1 MTGIESIRELE
12 RVGYRAP
19 LALRCVDGVSGIEV
33 ADALLATAWRRSD
46 PATSRT
52 ASRSPLSGLLGFGS
66 LPGLWS
72 AERARSDPGQPLTWP
87 ARTPVP
93 YCARIVDTARRYLTA
108 VVSVEVPVS
117 GPLVVPLSSA
127 PGRPMPSGWAGVRG
141 EVHRATALGGAGPLP
156 WSVVQIDTGPAQ
168 YSAVA
173 DSMGRFLLYLPYP
186 EALPPLLGSIPLGG
200 GIGTVTWPLTISV
213 RCQPGAL
220 EQAPGSGPQDPP
232 DLGSINAQA
241 VAQIDDGTGPQPS
254 VDQTLTFGTLLMV
267 RLDVIPA

>member
-1 MTGIESIRELE
+1 MTGLEDVRELE

-19 LALRCVDGVSGIEV
+19 LALRCVDGASGVEV
-33 ADALLATAWRRSD
+33 TDALLATAWRRSD
-46 PATSRT
+46 PETLRT

-72 AERARSDPGQPLTWP
+72 AAQTRSGPGQPLTWP
-87 ARTPVP
+87 ALTPVP
-93 YCARIVDTARRYLTA
+93 FCARIVDTARRYLTT
-108 VVSVEVPVS
+108 VVSVDAPVS

-127 PGRPMPSGWAGVRG
+127 PGRPMPSGWAVVRG
-141 EVHRATALGGAGPLP
+141 EVHLAGGTSPLP
-156 WSVVQIDTGPAQ
+156 WSVVRVDTGPAQ

-186 EALPPLLGSIPLGG
+186 EALPPLLGSIPHGG

-213 RCQPGAL
+213 RSQPGAL
-220 EQAPGSGPQDPP
+220 TRAPGTGPQDPP
-232 DLGSINAQA
+232 ELGSIDTQA
-241 VAQIDDGTGPQPS
+241 VAQIDDGTGPRPS
-254 VDQTLTFGTLLMV
+254 VDQTLVFGTPLMV